1 MLFGIGVDDGQ
12 VNGQIA
18 AYHCAV
24 CDEALDP
31 TDRQQAF
38 IEAMEL
44 LLLRYARAGRAQPSL
59 EANGLG

>member
-1 MLFGIGVDDGQ
+1 MDDGQ